1 MLLFSVVIAWISRGY
16 ESYYSTNLV
25 IETNDL
31 FTNLDYF
38 SCGGILA
45 YVFVFYNIK
54 LTSVLQK
61 IGKLNLKLCLL
72 GLVLLL
78 IFHNQLIPESTEF
91 SFVFK
96 PTFIAAVFTLI
107 ICLFISAESGIVIK
121 SKLLN
126 YLGVR
131 SYGLYVFHIIAIHM
145 LYQYYLLHHIKID
158 SSLSLI
164 IFMLITFSSTVLVSM
179 LSYRYFEKPLLSL
192 RR

>member
-1 MLLFSVVIAWISRGY
+1 M
-16 ESYYSTNLV
+16 
-25 IETNDL
+25 
-31 FTNLDYF
+31 
-38 SCGGILA
+38 
-45 YVFVFYNIK
+45 
-54 LTSVLQK
+54 LQK

-145 LYQYYLLHHIKID
+145 LYQYYLSHHIKID